1 MESRLITSLARFQ
14 VSSAKAPLCLL
25 HLVSFPLFVVVYL
38 FSFCVCDV
46 CLFACWFSFVISL
59 CRNPHLSLCHL
70 VSFPLFNSLWERIV
84 DNEFTHWHNICSC
97 KVELVVWRFHVGKER
112 QKESD
117 EEGGGLCFLSIS
129 PWIAPAIVQHFD
141 LPLLSDG
148 PMLAQTLLRCQYSS
162 SIRRWCVDIELD

>member
-46 CLFACWFSFVISL
+46 CDVCLFGLISS
-59 CRNPHLSLCHL
+59 CRSPHLSHCLLHPS
-70 VSFPLFNSLWERIV
+70 VFPAV
-84 DNEFTHWHNICSC
+84 YFTLGKNCRQFIHWHNMC
-97 KVELVVWRFHVGKER
+97 KVELVVWRFHAGKER

-141 LPLLSDG
+141 LPLLSNF
-148 PMLAQTLLRCQYSS
+148 
-162 SIRRWCVDIELD
+162 

>member
-38 FSFCVCDV
+38 FPFCVCDV
-46 CLFACWFSFVISL
+46 CLLVFICYLVVQESTSKSLSFAPSVFPAVYFTL
-59 CRNPHLSLCHL
+59 GKNCRQ
-70 VSFPLFNSLWERIV
+70 
-84 DNEFTHWHNICSC
+84 FTHWHNMC
-97 KVELVVWRFHVGKER
+97 KVELVVWRFHAGKER

-148 PMLAQTLLRCQYSS
+148 PKLAQTLLRCQYSS
-162 SIRRWCVDIELD
+162 SIIELN